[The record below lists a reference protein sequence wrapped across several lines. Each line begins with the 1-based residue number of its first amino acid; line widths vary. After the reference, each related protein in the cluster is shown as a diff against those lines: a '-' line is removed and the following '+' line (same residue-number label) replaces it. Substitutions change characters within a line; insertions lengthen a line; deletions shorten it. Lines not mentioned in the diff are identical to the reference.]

1 MQVPGG
7 EAGGLQPCAPMVPL
21 PQPVQGTGGG
31 RRAGWEPGRSA
42 KGLPDRAQG
51 ALPTQ
56 GAQAPLT
63 GFLGILDLH
72 GDGLRGEGQSEVRC
86 TEGGGGGG
94 GGSDSGGG

>member
-1 MQVPGG
+1 MGPPTLCPDG
-7 EAGGLQPCAPMVPL
+7 PSAP
-21 PQPVQGTGGG
+21 T
-31 RRAGWEPGRSA
+31 RAGHRRWATGLEPGRSA
-42 KGLPDRAQG
+42 KGLPDAAQG

-72 GDGLRGEGQSEVRC
+72 GDGLRGEGQPGVRC
-86 TEGGGGGG
+86 AEGGGG